1 MIKQIKTSY
10 TVLEVREQKHSDIA
24 PIVLI
29 CETVC
34 ELPPQRRRIEIRNN
48 RGDPELYNT
57 AKMLV
62 KGDVITVEET
72 LLGNVK
78 KDNGVYV
85 RHLNTI
91 HTEFIKENV

>member
-48 RGDPELYNT
+48 RGDQEIYNT
-57 AKMLV
+57 AKLII
-62 KGDVITVEET
+62 KGDLIIVEET
-72 LLGNVK
+72 LICNVK
-78 KDNGVYV
+78 KEDELCI
-85 RHLNTI
+85 RHLDKLVVNF
-91 HTEFIKENV
+91 EKEKA